1 MEEIIDNR
9 GSRTLLCALRE
20 SIATTSAKIQD
31 ANKDYVSKTSDRD
44 ELSAADAWL
53 VEAEEKTDLAYSYI
67 QAYLN
72 ERRDDTPSSVAHS
85 RADSQISAST
95 TVSQRKLK
103 EAKLEVEQADRRV
116 ETIKRRT
123 EEKIRTATER
133 ARREAEEETLAAI
146 EEAERHDAVSSRE
159 RGG

>member
-1 MEEIIDNR
+1 MP
-9 GSRTLLCALRE
+9 T
-20 SIATTSAKIQD
+20 AT
-31 ANKDYVSKTSDRD
+31 
-44 ELSAADAWL
+44 
-53 VEAEEKTDLAYSYI
+53 YI